1 MSLRPEPA
9 QRAEPTAPDQP
20 FVEPWH
26 AELFATTHALARAGV
41 FEWTDWSAAFTAA
54 LAADDRAG
62 APKDGSAYYETWLSA
77 LERFLVERDLADT
90 TGLAELRQAWTDA
103 YLSTPHGQPVELGR
117 S

>member
-1 MSLRPEPA
+1 MFRRPERRQPA
-9 QRAEPTAPDQP
+9 QPEQP

-26 AELFATTHALARAGV
+26 AELFATTHALAQAGV

-54 LAADDRAG
+54 LAADDDAG
-62 APKDGSAYYETWLSA
+62 APKDGSAYYETWLGA
-77 LERFLVERDLADT
+77 LERFLVERGLADES
-90 TGLAELRQAWTDA
+90 GLGELRQAWTDA